1 MHESTVCMPLI
12 STGAS
17 VKTVVYTADGQ
28 EQMSREAPSINLK
41 RGAAATS
48 IDGRMKV
55 RAPLAGVGVNSRL
68 RASTASRFDSW
79 YLVSRMS
86 FALQSHTCCIDCLSS
101 TSDNGCCASLNRCS
115 SINSASTTAS
125 VKPSVRHANVDQ
137 SRHTAVSSHDR
148 NVSSASSTSSSVENQ
163 AHRMPTSLKHQH
175 SRVPSSVSGDSII
188 ASSTRASINMN
199 HLLADELPA
208 VSHTAFQSKRTR
220 ISARIDAHPVA
231 DPFTLPQASSRATG
245 STSHPAARKASVT
258 SAPAASGA
266 SRPSAAA
273 TVHTARPGTASTSFA
288 RAYTIGHIPCRINH
302 GSVKHRL
309 QWDCDVNTVAYDP
322 LLVLITDGLCETQ
335 HPFVFIAPAAFH
347 DLMLVGSCM
356 LDNTCEV
363 EFTIA
368 VQLKH
373 I

>member
-28 EQMSREAPSINLK
+28 EQMSREAPSIAIK
-41 RGAAATS
+41 RGVASTS
-48 IDGRMKV
+48 IDGRMRA
-55 RAPLAGVGVNSRL
+55 RAPLAGVGVNGRL
-68 RASTASRFDSW
+68 RASITSRSDSW
-79 YLVSRMS
+79 CRMS
-86 FALQSHTCCIDCLSS
+86 CALQSHTHCIECISS
-101 TSDNGCCASLNRCS
+101 IPDNDGCASLNRYS

-137 SRHTAVSSHDR
+137 SRHTAVSSHAR

-231 DPFTLPQASSRATG
+231 DPFTLPQASSRATH
-245 STSHPAARKASVT
+245 STSHPASRKASVT

-309 QWDCDVNTVAYDP
+309 QWDCDVNTLAYDP